1 LNRHSI
7 PGLHGKAY
15 TADKGVSV
23 TAICPGN
30 TQTSFFEVA
39 NANTQ
44 NMRFATPEQ
53 VVKEGLAAFS
63 KNKNYQIT
71 GGLGNYI
78 QSQSSRFL
86 PRKTN
91 IRIVA
96 NRFRSRV
103 AHAAGE

>member
-1 LNRHSI
+1 LLFI
-7 PGLHGKAY
+7 VP
-15 TADKGVSV
+15 V
-23 TAICPGN
+23 
-30 TQTSFFEVA
+30 

-53 VVKEGLAAFS
+53 VIKEEPAAFL

-78 QSQSSRFL
+78 QSESSGFL
-86 PRKTN
+86 PRKTI

-96 NRFRSRV
+96 NMFSSRGIKSC
-103 AHAAGE
+103 HHQ